1 MEPIDFS
8 PEPLP
13 TPEGPRPVPW
23 EDLEGIPAFWDRV
36 GRTFQLAFSSP
47 MEFFERIPQ
56 SEGLA
61 RPWGFLLF
69 TSLPNYLLLLAIFL
83 FAGVVLAFMQGL
95 ADAKEILF
103 RQHPAMAWILPLAL
117 GGLLL
122 LMPLLQFLG
131 MLLLGGL
138 QHLFLWMFGGT
149 REGVPAQHTIRACTY
164 AWAIIGLIAFLPSL
178 IPYLGVLIV
187 LPIHIVGLVFTG
199 MGLARLHRT
208 DTWRGIAAVFA
219 PMVLLC
225 CCAMVLWFG
234 LIASVIIPNAMK
246 AAH

>member
-1 MEPIDFS
+1 MDPVDFPS
-8 PEPLP
+8 EPLSSAP
-13 TPEGPRPVPW
+13 KPVPW
-23 EDLEGIPAFWDRV
+23 EDREGIPAFWDRV

-69 TSLPNYLLLLAIFL
+69 TSLPNYLLLLAVTL
-83 FAGVVLAFMQGL
+83 FAGVGLAFLGL
-95 ADAKEILF
+95 AEPKENLF
-103 RQHPAMAWILPLAL
+103 RQHPALAWILPLAL
-117 GGLLL
+117 GGLLVL
-122 LMPLLQFLG
+122 LPLLQFLG

-164 AWAIIGLIAFLPSL
+164 AWAIIGLVAFLPSL

-187 LPIHIVGLVFTG
+187 VPIHIVGLIFTG

-225 CCAMVLWFG
+225 CCAIVLWFG
-234 LIASVIIPNAMK
+234 LIAAVIIPNAIK
-246 AAH
+246 AAP